1 MKTKLVTAFYT
12 DVKGFPYFAH
22 ESFARHERYLHSL
35 RTIANTGL
43 DIVVYCNET
52 QYDLLIEHCSKF
64 ELSNV
69 VIKVSNLKDYPKSE
83 KMIDIK
89 TRTNNFLFYHE
100 IDWNKFHILSKE
112 YDETYEYIYWID
124 IGLSHPG
131 LFLDKYN
138 PHQDKCDGMSR
149 TFECYSYL
157 NLFQPT
163 LFQKINSYIGDKLLN
178 CSNTMFSHNMSVA
191 SKVVG
196 KPYQQRSISVGGILG
211 GHISKMKWFLS
222 EFETLGDH
230 ILNNDHIINH
240 EAIISFIV
248 QDKPENFKT
257 FVFNTWYHDDY
268 WKKTP
273 VFDNESIK
281 NLTHFV
287 HLFEKELDI

>member
-43 DIVVYCNET
+43 EIIVYCNES
-52 QYDLLIEHCSKF
+52 QVELVRNHCETFKL
-64 ELSNV
+64 ENV
-69 VIKVSNLKDYPKSE
+69 TVKVSNLKDYPKSD
-83 KMIDIK
+83 KMVEIK
-89 TRTNNFLFYHE
+89 TNTNKFLFYHE
-100 IDWNKFHILSKE
+100 IDWNKFHLLEKE
-112 YDETYEYIYWID
+112 YDESYDYIYWID

-138 PHQDKCDGMSR
+138 PFAEKCDGMSR

-163 LFQKINSYIGDKLLN
+163 LFKKLNDYIGDRLLN
-178 CSNTMFSHNMSVA
+178 CSNTMFSHNMSDA
-191 SKVVG
+191 SKVIE
-196 KPYQQRSISVGGILG
+196 KPYTQRSISVGGILG
-211 GHISKMKWFLS
+211 GHISKLKWFLK
-222 EFETLGDH
+222 EFDLLGNIVLSNES
-230 ILNNDHIINH
+230 ILNH
-240 EAIISFIV
+240 EAMISFIV
-248 QDKPENFKT
+248 QDHPDMFKT

-273 VFDNESIK
+273 EFDNDSIK

-287 HLFEKELDI
+287 HLFEKELAI

>member
-1 MKTKLVTAFYT
+1 
-12 DVKGFPYFAH
+12 
-22 ESFARHERYLHSL
+22 
-35 RTIANTGL
+35 
-43 DIVVYCNET
+43 
-52 QYDLLIEHCSKF
+52 
-64 ELSNV
+64 
-69 VIKVSNLKDYPKSE
+69 
-83 KMIDIK
+83 
-89 TRTNNFLFYHE
+89 
-100 IDWNKFHILSKE
+100 
-112 YDETYEYIYWID
+112 
-124 IGLSHPG
+124 
-131 LFLDKYN
+131 
-138 PHQDKCDGMSR
+138 
-149 TFECYSYL
+149 
-157 NLFQPT
+157 
-163 LFQKINSYIGDKLLN
+163 
-178 CSNTMFSHNMSVA
+178 MSVA

-240 EAIISFIV
+240 EAMISFIV